1 MVHNNKGRFRDRFR
15 NKIDYLGEKKVC
27 QERNTTM
34 IILKKG
40 HKLVFTHG
48 STFWLVTNLHINHF
62 NNLHSSQ
69 ATFHSKQFATSLKR
83 DSLKEFQ
90 VVKTFYNFN

>member
-1 MVHNNKGRFRDRFR
+1 MVHNKKAKFRNRFR
-15 NKIDYLGEKKVC
+15 NRIDYLGEKKVC

-40 HKLVFTHG
+40 HKLVFTHRP
-48 STFWLVTNLHINHF
+48 TFWLVTNLHINHC

-69 ATFHSKQFATSLKR
+69 ATFHSKQFDTSPKR
-83 DSLKEFQ
+83 DSLKEFK
-90 VVKTFYNFN
+90 VVKTFYYFN